1 MLLKK
6 SRQKLGKRM
15 GRVIRVLLIL
25 VFLASIGLIGYA
37 YVGPLFGAD
46 FSAPSQEIREPVI
59 LNAG

>member
-1 MLLKK
+1 
-6 SRQKLGKRM
+6 M